1 VKSVSKGSV
10 SSALRTIRTNR
21 GRSFMTMVG
30 IVIGVFAAVLVVG
43 IGMGVKNQVQGQ
55 VAKLGKDLITVV
67 PGTQRDHNIIT
78 SLNAVTPGSM
88 MTSRDVNAA
97 RSAEH
102 VAAVTPLAVVDGRV
116 SAGDDGHF
124 DGAVIGTTS
133 DFAKSLH
140 QGIDFGSFFGTDDS
154 DAQMAVVGS
163 DVAVELFQ
171 ENVPLGRGFSL
182 RGQEYIVVGVLKPFE
197 STPLLGQVN
206 FNNAIF
212 IPYETAQQIS
222 NNSAA
227 VYEML
232 VRPDSPKNVNAVAD
246 NVRNKL
252 LKVHGGEQTFSVL
265 KQGQSLNV
273 TNGIIG
279 LISTLVL
286 AAAATSLFVGGIGI
300 MNIMLVSVTERMRE
314 IGIRKAIGA
323 TDRQI
328 MMQFLTEALLL
339 SFGGWLL
346 GSLLG
351 IAVIYLVRAF
361 SALEPVV
368 PWAMLAVSFL
378 VTMVAGGIFGSVPAL
393 KAAVKDPIDALRNE

>member
-1 VKSVSKGSV
+1 VKSISKGSV

-21 GRSFMTMVG
+21 GRSFTTMVG
-30 IVIGVFAAVLVVG
+30 IIIGVFAAVLVVG
-43 IGMGVKNQVQGQ
+43 IGIGVKHQVQGQ

-67 PGTQRDHNIIT
+67 PGTARDHNIIT
-78 SLNAVTPGSM
+78 SLNTVTPGNTL
-88 MTSRDVNAA
+88 TSRDVAAA
-97 RSAEH
+97 RSAPH
-102 VAAVTPLAVVDGRV
+102 VASVTPLAVVDGSV
-116 SAGDDGHF
+116 SAGKDGSF
-124 DGAVIGTTS
+124 DGTIIGTTD
-133 DFAKSLH
+133 DFAKTLH
-140 QGIDFGSFFGTDDS
+140 QDVDFGSFFNEDDPS
-154 DAQMAVVGS
+154 AQMAVIGS

-197 STPLLGQVN
+197 STPLLGQVD

-212 IPYETAQQIS
+212 IPYQTAQQIS
-222 NNSAA
+222 NNSAS

-232 VRPDSPKNVNAVAD
+232 VRPDNPKNVGLVTE
-246 NVRNKL
+246 NVRKKL
-252 LKVHGGEQTFSVL
+252 LKVHGGEQSFTVL
-265 KQGQSLNV
+265 KQGESLNV

-279 LISTLVL
+279 LISALVL

-328 MMQFLTEALLL
+328 MMQFLIEALLL
-339 SFGGWLL
+339 SFGGWFL
-346 GSLLG
+346 GTVLA
-351 IAVIYLVRAF
+351 IAAIYLIRAF
-361 SALEPVV
+361 SSLEPVI
-368 PWAMLAVSFL
+368 PWVMLAVSFL
-378 VTMVAGGIFGSVPAL
+378 VTIGAGALFGSVPAL